1 MTKMDQMG
9 MDQRKRLLGRRGIV
23 LGGVALALPFAL
35 AGCGRRSAPKPP
47 EGSTFGQEYP
57 TRRSMGLPPEEPAP
71 AKDDEDETPSD
82 PGRIRPP
89 ALR

>member
-1 MTKMDQMG
+1 MTKMDE
-9 MDQRKRLLGRRGIV
+9 RKHLLGRRGIV
-23 LGGVALALPFAL
+23 LGGLALAL

-57 TRRSMGLPPEEPAP
+57 TRRSMGLPPDAPAP